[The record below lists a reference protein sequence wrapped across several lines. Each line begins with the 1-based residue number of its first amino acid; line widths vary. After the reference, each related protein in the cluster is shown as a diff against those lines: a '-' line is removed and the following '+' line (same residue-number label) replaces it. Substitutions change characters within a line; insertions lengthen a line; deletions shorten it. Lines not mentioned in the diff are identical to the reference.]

1 MAIICC
7 KQSLYHLAVLPVIVQ
22 CMLKKAVMKQ
32 YISIVW
38 ICLLFR
44 NRHLALCLLYML
56 TCKTMKMMKRMVQK
70 CKYMRTPLCRDVWW
84 CSVNFFRIV
93 L

>member
-7 KQSLYHLAVLPVIVQ
+7 KLNFYHLAVLPVIIVQ
-22 CMLKKAVMKQ
+22 RMMKKAVMRQ
-32 YISIVW
+32 YISIAW
-38 ICLLFR
+38 NCLLSR

-70 CKYMRTPLCRDVWW
+70 CRYMRIPLYSDMWW
-84 CSVNFFRIV
+84 CSVNCFF
-93 L
+93 